1 MVSRVNLKL
10 NVLYNN
16 VYTKY
21 HGRYE
26 YNFRFG
32 KLDECSN
39 SGKCIFIYKKIVLL
53 LGVLNLGF
61 NESSA
66 FPVGFTQGFKKF

>member
-1 MVSRVNLKL
+1 MYS
-10 NVLYNN
+10 N
-16 VYTKY
+16 VYVKY

-26 YNFRFG
+26 YIFWFG

-39 SGKCIFIYKKIVLL
+39 SGNTHFHLNKIVLL
-53 LGVLNLGF
+53 SGVLNLGF

-66 FPVGFTQGFKKF
+66 FPVGFAQGFKKSFE